1 MGISVGQAKYKH
13 AWQLF
18 SWIITW
24 RSICWGRQKIFWVL
38 FWYCHWF
45 VILPWKAHA
54 ISLLVPFLFFCLPW
68 LFFFLIPFF
77 FKSHQGW
84 DCHILADCEVP
95 CITLSQSPCRISTV
109 PAVPYV
115 NIWEFSK
122 LKFRDP
128 KVLKI
133 VFQVSHSVL
142 VFSWEFSK
150 YVFYTK
156 AQYAVIMTTTNCQS
170 LRKKRSLLHD
180 RVLNRRVSEAS
191 SG

>member
-1 MGISVGQAKYKH
+1 MLGQAKDI
-13 AWQLF
+13 LGF
-18 SWIITW
+18 
-24 RSICWGRQKIFWVL
+24 VL
-38 FWYCHWF
+38 
-45 VILPWKAHA
+45 ILPLICYLALKSSCH
-54 ISLLVPFLFFCLPW
+54 LFIDSFPIFCLPW

-84 DCHILADCEVP
+84 DCHILADFEVP
-95 CITLSQSPCRISTV
+95 CITLSQTPCRISTV

-133 VFQVSHSVL
+133 VFQVGHSVL

-150 YVFYTK
+150 YIFYTK

-170 LRKKRSLLHD
+170 LRKKSPFFMSESSKEGSLRL
-180 RVLNRRVSEAS
+180 LLGKGKN
-191 SG
+191 